1 MANDRW
7 LWSRQASRPTF
18 SHDSAC
24 TRTGFGS
31 SSSGQALI
39 SPGAG
44 RRFPVGHYRRPDFQ
58 VVRVASWVL
67 GLGDVQLLCDDGLLV
82 WPGPG
87 LGRSDEM
94 LKATAVRNSNND
106 QGEEMAR
113 SRPVASGRGR
123 HRPFSLDPHLTP
135 PPLQWLAPRAWIGDF
150 SHGVSELAA
159 DGRATL
165 LATSSMSFLL
175 PPRTADGGR
184 RHDSVSN
191 VTGPQPVAIGHP
203 DSCAAGLDAGK
214 RRIRHPATIGPCSRL
229 SDGLWKRDQGPHG
242 GPAWDWRSDGDGTA
256 WVRSGRRSF
265 FMSA

>member
-1 MANDRW
+1 MYSCCATTGCWSGLVLVWAAPMKCLKPPQFAIPIMIKERRW
-7 LWSRQASRPTF
+7 RGQDPSRP
-18 SHDSAC
+18 A
-24 TRTGFGS
+24 GG
-31 SSSGQALI
+31 GIAL
-39 SPGAG
+39 S
-44 RRFPVGHYRRPDFQ
+44 
-58 VVRVASWVL
+58 VL
-67 GLGDVQLLCDDGLLV
+67 TLIL
-82 WPGPG
+82 
-87 LGRSDEM
+87 R
-94 LKATAVRNSNND
+94 
-106 QGEEMAR
+106 
-113 SRPVASGRGR
+113 
-123 HRPFSLDPHLTP
+123 P

-214 RRIRHPATIGPCSRL
+214 RRIRIPATIGPCSRL
-229 SDGLWKRDQGPHG
+229 SDGLWKKDQGPHG

-265 FMSA
+265 FKSA